1 MSNGTWRLSQSNYF
15 DKGGKSLAIL
25 KLTLVRM
32 NLEAAQCKYFDTG
45 GQFLTILRLNFL
57 ILNLE
62 AVSIQILVF

>member
-15 DKGGKSLAIL
+15 DKGGKYLAIL

-45 GQFLTILRLNFL
+45 QFLTILRLNFL

-62 AVSIQILVF
+62 AVSIQIRVF